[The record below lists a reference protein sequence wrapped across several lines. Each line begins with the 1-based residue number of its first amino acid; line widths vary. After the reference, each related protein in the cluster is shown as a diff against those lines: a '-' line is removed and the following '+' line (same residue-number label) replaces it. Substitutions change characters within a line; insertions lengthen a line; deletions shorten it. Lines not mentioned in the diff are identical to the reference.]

1 MILCNCLGISEEDY
15 KEIHTDWFFNRNSN
29 DIESYILDN
38 VGNICGGCQQ
48 RAKQI
53 EDNIK
58 LLYS

>member
-1 MILCNCLGISEEDY
+1 MILCNCIGITEEDY
-15 KEIHTDWFFNRNSN
+15 KEIYTDWFFNRNSN
-29 DIESYILDN
+29 DTDSYILDN
-38 VGNICGGCQQ
+38 VGTICEACQE